1 MAEDVMLDSCYAGT
15 IADMLE
21 TAAQCAVIMCHSDF
35 VMVIWI
41 YAAQTCLIAALWTI
55 PIRVERSASKNSI
68 SLLPSQARTRA
79 AQGRSFQAQKGKF
92 RQNILLFFRLS
103 KLLRIC
109 LL

>member
-15 IADMLE
+15 IADMFE

-55 PIRVERSASKNSI
+55 PIRVERSASKNI
-68 SLLPSQARTRA
+68 IACLPPQAPPGA
-79 AQGRSFQAQKGKF
+79 AKGKTFKPKKGKF
-92 RQNILLFFRLS
+92 RQNILLFFEAL
-103 KLLRIC
+103 
-109 LL
+109 